1 MRVSV
6 SGSLWVYQEGPAL
19 PAGTKLMVNSQILT
33 DVWAKQENRVN
44 LGSGTPVRTLI
55 FHAGD
60 APKDATLG

>member
-1 MRVSV
+1 
-6 SGSLWVYQEGPAL
+6 
-19 PAGTKLMVNSQILT
+19 MVNSQILT